1 MISKNTLRMLGLG
14 SALSIAVLVAS
25 SSVKAQQDIMS
36 PMPNEAQEAEVIA
49 PAVTDT
55 QYVSGENKISTIRD
69 AVRIGVSTNPEYGVV
84 AASRRAT
91 DEELNQ
97 GEALF
102 LPSIDMNGD
111 TGYEYS
117 DDPATR
123 GGIDDDDT
131 ESMWRYEVGLT
142 LTQMLFDGFETKY
155 EVERQEA
162 RVASSAFRVRETA
175 ELVGLAIVESYLEVL
190 RQRQLLMIAR
200 QNVAEHIAIM
210 DMVEDG
216 VGAGRSTQADLE
228 QIKAVC
234 HRRAQQKLI
243 LCNLCAMR
251 NPATVRKSAT
261 HRVI

>member
-14 SALSIAVLVAS
+14 SALSIAVLVTAP
-25 SSVKAQQDIMS
+25 SVQAQQDIMA
-36 PMPNEAQEAEVIA
+36 PMPNEAQEADIIM
-49 PAVTDT
+49 PAVPAAPVASEDNK
-55 QYVSGENKISTIRD
+55 VSTLRD
-69 AVRIGVSTNPEYGVV
+69 AVSVGVATNPEYGVV

-102 LPSIDMNGD
+102 LPSIDLNGD
-111 TGYEYS
+111 TGFEYS

-123 GGIDDDDT
+123 GGLDDDDT
-131 ESMWRYEVGLT
+131 ESMFRYEIGLT

-216 VGAGRSTQADLE
+216 VSGGRSTQADLE
-228 QIKAVC
+228 QIKA
-234 HRRAQQKLI
+234 RLSQARATETDTLQSL
-243 LCNLCAMR
+243 R
-251 NPATVRKSAT
+251 NAESR
-261 HRVI
+261 